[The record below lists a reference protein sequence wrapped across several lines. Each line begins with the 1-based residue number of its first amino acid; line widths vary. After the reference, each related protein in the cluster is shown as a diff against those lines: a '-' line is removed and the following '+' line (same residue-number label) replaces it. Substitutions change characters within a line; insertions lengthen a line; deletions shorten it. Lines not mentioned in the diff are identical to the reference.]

1 MTVFD
6 VFVEDEIGEVMK
18 FHLSV
23 WLFLSVTMDLTFIV
37 DTFIRC
43 FRAFRRKN
51 GTLVSNLSVIRLNY
65 MKSHEFIIDIA
76 ASVPFDLLLKTS
88 ALVFESSALYH
99 LRFLRLL
106 RLLRLARAYR
116 SLKSSYFYEEIELKF
131 HSAKISL
138 CLVFIGL
145 ILMCHWAA
153 CVFTWVAR
161 EEAYYG
167 VTTTW
172 IDMALTNERIDF
184 DPSSHGE
191 VYIMALYWAV
201 VSITSVGYGDI
212 VPARP
217 TEYLVATVL
226 IFFGGG
232 AWAFVIGTISGIV
245 SNLNHDDNMQRKKLD
260 SLNLMLREEEEI
272 EGEEKEIGDSQRAAD
287 KTKLRHFIH
296 NLITSSEYKQQ
307 QLRLQFNSILTP
319 SLQEK
324 ILWNHYGHVVMKV
337 REFQTIVDSH
347 VLNLLVRALKV
358 FSYPK
363 QEIIEDIP
371 TGAARCVVLHG
382 VASVGDRLRILAVGS
397 VFGEFGNVEE
407 PSVFTMTFFQIAV
420 FFLADIENIEE
431 LKDSLQKSKLRGRLK
446 NWAKSQ
452 H

>member
-1 MTVFD
+1 MATRYGTYVNVGLPTKTPFEDYSFDKRVIFPNSFWVIYWDYWLLLALLWTATVTVFD

-23 WLFLSVTMDLTFIV
+23 WLLLSVTMDLTFIV

-138 CLVFIGL
+138 CLVFMGL

-172 IDMALTNERIDF
+172 IDMA
-184 DPSSHGE
+184 H
-191 VYIMALYWAV
+191 
-201 VSITSVGYGDI
+201 
-212 VPARP
+212 
-217 TEYLVATVL
+217 
-226 IFFGGG
+226 
-232 AWAFVIGTISGIV
+232 
-245 SNLNHDDNMQRKKLD
+245 
-260 SLNLMLREEEEI
+260 
-272 EGEEKEIGDSQRAAD
+272 
-287 KTKLRHFIH
+287 
-296 NLITSSEYKQQ
+296 
-307 QLRLQFNSILTP
+307 
-319 SLQEK
+319 
-324 ILWNHYGHVVMKV
+324 
-337 REFQTIVDSH
+337 
-347 VLNLLVRALKV
+347 
-358 FSYPK
+358 
-363 QEIIEDIP
+363 
-371 TGAARCVVLHG
+371 
-382 VASVGDRLRILAVGS
+382 
-397 VFGEFGNVEE
+397 
-407 PSVFTMTFFQIAV
+407 
-420 FFLADIENIEE
+420 
-431 LKDSLQKSKLRGRLK
+431 
-446 NWAKSQ
+446 
-452 H
+452 